1 MSFAMSSSYFHDDAG
16 IALVGVPREAL
27 QDSRVL
33 LTGASGVVGIH
44 MAAAFRRLIDEGSK
58 LRLQVTFQSAVTGV
72 IAEMLDHPQISIRRG
87 DLTDPAFRRSLDEAE
102 VILHAA
108 GYGQPGRFLENPGK
122 TIRLNTEATL
132 DLLEKVPTGGR
143 FLFVSTSELYVG
155 LPVGEPNREDSIGT
169 TNTTHPRACYI
180 EGKRCGE
187 AACNA
192 ARAGGINAV
201 SARLAL
207 AYGPGAHA
215 HDRRVLY
222 TFIEK
227 ALKQGEIAMMDHG
240 EARRIYCYAPDA
252 VRIMLRAVLEGRE
265 PIYNVGGKGV
275 LIIREVAEKIGAQ
288 LGVPVRLPETAK
300 PLEGAP
306 AEVGLDMGL
315 YEREFG
321 PLKYVDFDEG
331 LRRTI
336 SWHRRE
342 KPADA

>member
-1 MSFAMSSSYFHDDAG
+1 MSESYFHADAG
-16 IALVGVPREAL
+16 IALAGIPREPL
-27 QDSRVL
+27 QECRVL

-72 IAEMLDHPQISIRRG
+72 VAAMLDHPQIDIRRG
-87 DLTDPAFRRSLDEAE
+87 DLTNPAFRRSLDNAE
-102 VILHAA
+102 VIVHAA

-132 DLLEKVPTGGR
+132 DLLEKVPSSGR

-155 LPVGEPNREDSIGT
+155 LPASEAHREDRIGS

-192 ARAGGINAV
+192 ARSSGIHAV

-207 AYGPGAHA
+207 AYGPGAHSN
-215 HDRRVLY
+215 DRRVLY

-227 ALKQGEIAMMDHG
+227 ALKHGEIAMMDHG
-240 EARRIYCYAPDA
+240 DARRIYCYAPDA
-252 VRIMLRAVLEGRE
+252 VRIMLLGVLAGRE
-265 PIYNVGGKGV
+265 PIYNVGGRGV
-275 LIIREVAEKIGAQ
+275 LLIREVAEKIGAQ
-288 LGVPVRLPETAK
+288 LGVPVRLPETAR

-306 AEVGLDMGL
+306 AEVGLDMSL
-315 YEREFG
+315 FEQEFA

-336 SWHRRE
+336 AWHRRE
-342 KPADA
+342 QPSVA